1 MKRLVYDPNL
11 NKATGSVTATL
22 LFLQLEHWF
31 KVTKGKPFYKF
42 LEPCD
47 DPQYREGDSWTEE
60 LGFSKPEFRTAFNHI
75 GKVYKSKKAY
85 LESTDKFE
93 GKCYLSYYDRM
104 KRITYYMRN
113 PEAVKEFLRKHE
125 SILPSSRDKHSL
137 QSLNPYSIDQT
148 IQPEEVL
155 ELFKAYC
162 PTLAPTA
169 RMTTT
174 IKIRL
179 NQLII
184 HLKEKGENVL
194 ERLKEAFIKVEQSDY
209 LCGRLPHNNWRAFL
223 SWILKPDKFL
233 AILQD
238 AYAPFVP
245 TYKKHYVQTSS
256 QSTSNPSPIQSSS
269 RKFLLTFNRME
280 NHNFDLAVLEAKER
294 ALQQSQ
300 HEAKVH
306 NTSND
311 SL

>member
-1 MKRLVYDPNL
+1 MKRLVYDPSL
-11 NKATGSVTATL
+11 NKVTGSVTATL

-42 LEPCD
+42 LEPCEY
-47 DPQYREGDSWTEE
+47 PHYRTGDSWTEE
-60 LGFSKPEFRTAFNHI
+60 LGFTKPEFRTAFSHI

-113 PEAVKEFLRKHE
+113 PEAIKELLRKHE
-125 SILPSSRDKHSL
+125 NILPSSRDKHSL
-137 QSLNPYSIDQT
+137 QSINPYTIDLT

-155 ELFKAYC
+155 ELFKAHC
-162 PTLAPTA
+162 PSLASTA

-174 IKIRL
+174 IKVRL
-179 NQLII
+179 NQLIAY
-184 HLKEKGENVL
+184 LREKGENVL

-209 LCGRLPHNNWRAFL
+209 LCGRLAHSNWRALL

-245 TYKKHYVQTSS
+245 TYKDHYVQTTS
-256 QSTSNPSPIQSSS
+256 QFTSNSPPIQTNS

-280 NHNFDLAVLEAKER
+280 NHNFDLAVLEAHER
-294 ALQQSQ
+294 ALQQSRY
-300 HEAKVH
+300 EDKVH
-306 NTSND
+306 NLQSV